1 MHLSR
6 AGNRHDPRLLRQQP
20 RERNLRGRRILPSSN
35 MAEQIDQRL
44 IGLHR
49 LWGETR
55 KPASDVG
62 FVEGGGGINLAC
74 EEALPSGLHGT
85 NPISSSSQAGNT
97 SASGS
102 RAQREYSLL
111 SEAAATCLM

>member
-6 AGNRHDPRLLRQQP
+6 AGNRHDPRFLRQQP

-55 KPASDVG
+55 KPASEVG

-74 EEALPSGLHGT
+74 EEALAQRAPRHESDLEA
-85 NPISSSSQAGNT
+85 SQAGNT

-102 RAQREYSLL
+102 RAQRESQTRR
-111 SEAAATCLM
+111 AR